1 MDDEINSRSQ
11 PTNSCLPPQHQS
23 SAEADARD
31 IAVSRDALLSRRGLL
46 AVSTT
51 LTLGGFASMFGGSAK
66 AREFDTSKIRALVF
80 DVYGTCTDYWG
91 TIVHEGQA
99 INLNKKLEIDW
110 ARIATDWRGLFPPG
124 FQAVLKGQR
133 PWQSF
138 ASLRLEAL
146 RNVVQERGIT
156 GLSDEDLANINAVWQ
171 RVEPWQDTIPG
182 LQRLKRR
189 YTLASLSNADMA
201 DMVKLSKFRGLPW
214 DVVLASELAQA
225 VKPDPKTYQ
234 VAIRYLG
241 LKPEE
246 IMMVACH
253 KADLLGAKAQGLRT
267 AFVRRPLEAGPNAQV
282 DIAVD
287 DQFDLNAASFIELAD
302 LLGA

>member
-1 MDDEINSRSQ
+1 MDDEISSRMQRISSFRRPYNQNSPEACARSIFD
-11 PTNSCLPPQHQS
+11 P
-23 SAEADARD
+23 RD
-31 IAVSRDALLSRRGLL
+31 TLLSRRSLL
-46 AVSTT
+46 AVGAT
-51 LTLGGFASMFGGSAK
+51 LTLSGFASMFGGSAN
-66 AREFDTSKIRALVF
+66 AREFDASRIKALVF

-99 INLNKKLEIDW
+99 INLNKGLGIDW
-110 ARIATDWRGLFPPG
+110 ARIATDWRGLFPPS

-146 RNVVQERGIT
+146 HNVVQEKGISS
-156 GLSDEDLANINAVWQ
+156 LSDEELANINAVWQ

-201 DMVKLSKFRGLPW
+201 DIVKLSKFRGLPW
-214 DVVLASELAQA
+214 DVILASDLAQA

-234 VAIRYLG
+234 IAIRYLG

-253 KADLLGAKAQGLRT
+253 KVDLLGAKAQGLRT
-267 AFVRRPLEAGPNAQV
+267 AFVRRPLEAGPNGQV
-282 DIAVD
+282 DTAVD
-287 DQFDLNAASFIELAD
+287 DQFDLNAASFVELAD
-302 LLGA
+302 LLKA